1 MGNLGLILG
10 LGRFLGE
17 ASSNPLQYSCLEN
30 PHGQRMVAGYSSC
43 GHKESDSTES
53 LSLPC
58 DPAIPLLGI
67 YLKELKAGV
76 QTDMPVFTAVL
87 FPKAKRWKQPRCPWT
102 DERIK
107 KMWHILQ

>member
-1 MGNLGLILG
+1 MILG
-10 LGRFLGE
+10 LGRFPGE
-17 ASSNPLQYSCLEN
+17 ANSNPLQYSRLEN
-30 PHGQRMVAGYSSC
+30 PHGQRRVAGYSSW

-58 DPAIPLLGI
+58 DPAIPLLAI

-76 QTDMPVFTAVL
+76 QTDMPVFTAAL

-102 DERIK
+102 DKRIK